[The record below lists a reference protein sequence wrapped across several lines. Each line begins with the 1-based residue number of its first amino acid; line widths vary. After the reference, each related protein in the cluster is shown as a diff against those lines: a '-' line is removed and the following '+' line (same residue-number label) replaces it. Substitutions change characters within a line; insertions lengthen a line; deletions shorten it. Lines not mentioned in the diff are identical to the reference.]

1 MKAIYHILNQF
12 SLRDAQR
19 VLIGECWM
27 PTSDI
32 PMIKNAINIGAQN
45 AGSSVTP
52 TLERVP
58 TTEEHPTFNRTNKYT
73 AVFQVNLYNAK
84 LLLISSTQ
92 NFLIVHPIPYR

>member
-1 MKAIYHILNQF
+1 MKAVYHILNQF

-27 PTSDI
+27 PVSDI
-32 PMIKNAINIGAQN
+32 PAIRMAINAGAQA

-52 TLERVP
+52 TIERVP

-73 AVFQVNLYNAK
+73 EGFQVG
-84 LLLISSTQ
+84 I
-92 NFLIVHPIPYR
+92 

>member
-73 AVFQVNLYNAK
+73 AVFQVNLFNAN